1 MVAIINGWTKAD
13 NLIND
18 LNCNFL
24 ILIKVNFNIFTIV
37 EVDIQKVS

>member
-1 MVAIINGWTKAD
+1 MVAIINGWTKAG

-24 ILIKVNFNIFTIV
+24 IFDASI
-37 EVDIQKVS
+37 